1 MRSTCKII
9 LKDGKVQ
16 STKTSLD
23 FCFHTDINGEEGLTS
38 GEISG
43 EGGGRGESGP
53 EGVAGPGAEGG
64 GRCPG
69 REANVLGPEVD

>member
-1 MRSTCKII
+1 M
-9 LKDGKVQ
+9 Q
-16 STKTSLD
+16 STKTNLD
-23 FCFHTDINGEEGLTS
+23 FCFHTDIKGEEGLQS

-43 EGGGRGESGP
+43 GRGGGGKGESGP

-69 REANVLGPEVD
+69 REANVLGLEVD